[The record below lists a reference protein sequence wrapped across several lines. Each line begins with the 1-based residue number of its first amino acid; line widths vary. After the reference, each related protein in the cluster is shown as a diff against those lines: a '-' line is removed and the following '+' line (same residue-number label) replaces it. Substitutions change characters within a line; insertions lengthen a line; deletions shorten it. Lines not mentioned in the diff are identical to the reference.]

1 MFLED
6 LDIFNDYIFFAGP
19 LDLTLRSVILH
30 GRDVKYLNMEEENNH
45 QFGFDSCGALD
56 LSSTTS
62 ASSGVNST
70 KASDEE
76 NSDNGGS
83 GSEFSCG
90 KRKSMMENEEEEIK
104 RKRNKLE
111 HNPIMKRKN
120 IREVIGDDMLA
131 DITKEARSKEE
142 ERLKRLKTQETHN
155 EDLMV
160 TSSDSDEHKAMSD
173 DVDEDDD
180 EDDPNN
186 SGMHVNDAL
195 NIPDSDGKV
204 LVNVHHPKGDPDI
217 FLAPQ
222 LASVIK
228 PHQIGGVRFLYDNV
242 VESASR
248 FSTSQGYGCILA
260 HSMGLGK

>member
-1 MFLED
+1 M
-6 LDIFNDYIFFAGP
+6 
-19 LDLTLRSVILH
+19 ILH
-30 GRDVKYLNMEEENNH
+30 GREVKYLNMEEENNH

-120 IREVIGDDMLA
+120 IREVIGEDMLA

-142 ERLKRLKTQETHN
+142 ERLKRLKNQENHN